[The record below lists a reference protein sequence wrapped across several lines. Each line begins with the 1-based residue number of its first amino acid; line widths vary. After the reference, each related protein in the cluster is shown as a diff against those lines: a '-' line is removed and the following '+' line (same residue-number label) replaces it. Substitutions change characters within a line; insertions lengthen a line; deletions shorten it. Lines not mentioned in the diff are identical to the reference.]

1 MFFYCYIAELVS
13 EQYEAVY
20 RTIYNLEWYKW
31 KPKQAKNL
39 ILLIGRVQV
48 PFHITAGKI
57 VPLTM
62 TTFCSLLK
70 TSVGYISFLLAL
82 QN

>member
-1 MFFYCYIAELVS
+1 
-13 EQYEAVY
+13 EAVY

-62 TTFCSLLK
+62 TTFCS
-70 TSVGYISFLLAL
+70 V
-82 QN
+82 